1 MYKVGSSSK
10 GSMGELVLL
19 PKVPPMSRPSK
30 LSAVDAD
37 RCRVTLIFPGKPV
50 EREAMATQ
58 LGGCGLLPI

>member
-1 MYKVGSSSK
+1 MYKVGRRQK
-10 GSMGELVLL
+10 EAWEVVLL

-58 LGGCGLLPI
+58 LGGVVCN